1 MPLLPLLFVCLS
13 AFLFRVHC
21 RDLFFFPPLALK
33 HFPFASEWQHNHHYH
48 NEHLNHYHLAVGPVF
63 LTHSTTLQFV
73 FISFVSPAS
82 PHLTHSPI
90 IIQLSVR
97 KPLWQWEKSRGSGY
111 DFGDQVGQ
119 RKCFMTF
126 GGNTWLIARWIVKFL
141 ECRRSKW

>member
-1 MPLLPLLFVCLS
+1 MPPLPLLFVCLS

-97 KPLWQWEKSRGSGY
+97 EPLSDSGKNLEE
-111 DFGDQVGQ
+111 VV
-119 RKCFMTF
+119 MTLVTKLAK
-126 GGNTWLIARWIVKFL
+126 GNALWLLGETLIARWIVKFL
-141 ECRRSKW
+141 ECWRTK